1 MSVTML
7 NLSFLT
13 PKTSHNNSLH
23 ISESNVS
30 NLAKSKNEHKQSN
43 GQTNLTT
50 GSLIEWLIAAKYI
63 EKQLIS
69 I

>member
-1 MSVTML
+1 ML

-23 ISESNVS
+23 ISESC
-30 NLAKSKNEHKQSN
+30 NLVILQNQKNKHKQTN
-43 GQTNLTT
+43 RQTNLST
-50 GSLIEWLIAAKYI
+50 GSLIELLIAAKYF
-63 EKQLIS
+63 EKQLVS

>member
-23 ISESNVS
+23 ISESNGS
-30 NLAKSKNEHKQSN
+30 NLAKSKNEHKQMN
-43 GQTNLTT
+43 GQTNLAT

>member
-1 MSVTML
+1 ML

-23 ISESNVS
+23 ISESNGS
-30 NLAKSKNEHKQSN
+30 NLAKSKNEHKQTN
-43 GQTNLTT
+43 RQTNLTT
-50 GSLIEWLIAAKYI
+50 GSLNKLLIAAQYF